1 MKQIYMIW
9 EEDWGN
15 TTIFFENEKDAKE
28 YCELK
33 NNEHDISYGAHYRY
47 TIKQMTFYNSMEDYK
62 TSKDKDYKKG
72 LKSAIEGLKKSIQK
86 IENNRYFFDV
96 WFEHEY
102 SISCSMEKF
111 EEILNNFK
119 TEYYTARQPSY
130 ETYIDYHWGKSRYI
144 TEEDLPIIKK
154 RYKKAKQ
161 QLKDMQTT
169 LRNYQKEY
177 VELCGS
183 KKEKKEEKELI
194 K

>member
-1 MKQIYMIW
+1 MKKIYMIW
-9 EEDWGN
+9 EKDWGN

-33 NNEHDISYGAHYRY
+33 NNEHDIDREAHYRY

-62 TSKDKDYKKG
+62 TSQDKDYKEE
-72 LKSAIEGLKKSIQK
+72 LKSAIKGLKNNIKKIQ
-86 IENNRYFFDV
+86 ENNYYFYVDLG
-96 WFEHEY
+96 ESY
-102 SISCSMEKF
+102 SRTFSMEEF

-119 TEYYTARQPSY
+119 ANYYTAREPSY

-154 RYKKAKQ
+154 GYKEAKQ
-161 QLKDMQTT
+161 QLKNMQTT
-169 LRNYQKEY
+169 LKNYQKEY
-177 VELCGS
+177 VELCGN
-183 KKEKKEEKELI
+183 KKGNKEEKELI